1 MLKIEPERIW
11 EDSNRYKKV
20 KKRMK
25 KGLNIPIILIAE

>member
-11 EDSNRYKKV
+11 EDNNKYKKV

-25 KGLNIPIILIAE
+25 KELNIPTILIAE